1 MGLIRS
7 GHQISLAIAVF
18 VVSGCASFDPVPLE
32 EVGFLQRSQTQQ
44 QGKVTLTTAVPSA
57 EECVQAFGVNLY
69 KKNVQ
74 PVWLEITNNDSVRLM
89 LMPAILD
96 PEYYAPLEVAAAY
109 SFGSEKANE
118 EVDRFFAEQG
128 VGIFVPPGETRSGF
142 VFTNLDEGTKGFVVE
157 LVGADHEYR
166 RFTFFVE
173 VPGLNV
179 DHRNVNFRELYA
191 ADEIVT
197 HDLASLRRVL
207 EELPCCT
214 TNKSGKGQ
222 GDPLNLVVIGEPL
235 NLYYAFMR
243 AGWDETETIY
253 AGSLLKTTK
262 SFIFGGR
269 YRYSPVS
276 ALYVYGR
283 GQDVALQKAR
293 DTIHERNHLRLWLT
307 PLRLNGKAVWVGQ
320 ISRDIGVRFTRKT
333 ITTHK
338 IDPDVD
344 EARNYLLQNLW
355 YSQVLAQYSYVAGVG
370 AAAYDEPRG
379 NLTGDP
385 YFTDGLRAVMWLSGD
400 PVGMEEVEFLDWEMP
415 PAR

>member
-118 EVDRFFAEQG
+118 EVDHFFAEQG

-262 SFIFGGR
+262 SFVFGGR

-293 DTIHERNHLRLWLT
+293 DTIHERNHLRLWMT

-344 EARNYLLQNLW
+344 ESRNYLLQDLW

-385 YFTDGLRAVMWLSGD
+385 YFTDGLRAVMWLSGN
-400 PVGMEEVEFLDWEMP
+400 PVGMEEVQFLDWEMP